1 MRNKIRISKSDEQYE
16 GMPLST
22 KIFNILREDILNGRY
37 QEGSKLIESK
47 LAKELQISRTPVR
60 EALKQLELEG
70 IVENIPNRGAI
81 VLGISQQDLEDIYT
95 IRNSIEG
102 IAAKWAVERMTE
114 EELEALKEIY
124 DLMDFYAQKNDIEGF
139 AQLNIE
145 FHESIYRATK
155 NRYLEQVLKGLQYYM
170 KRTRMKSL
178 RVEGRLEKSQME
190 HKEILDAFIQR
201 DPEKAQEA
209 LTRHLMNSQKN
220 VRKYQAEN
228 KSI

>member
-1 MRNKIRISKSDEQYE
+1 MKNKIRISKLDEQYE

-37 QEGSKLIESK
+37 REGSKLIESK
-47 LAKELQISRTPVR
+47 LAKELQVSRTPVR

-81 VLGISQQDLEDIYT
+81 VLGISQQDIEDIYT

-114 EELEALKEIY
+114 EELEELKEIY
-124 DLMDFYAQKNDIEGF
+124 DLMDFYVQKNDIEGF

-155 NRYLEQVLKGLQYYM
+155 SRYLEQVLKGLQYYM
-170 KRTRMKSL
+170 KRTRMKAL
-178 RVEGRLEKSQME
+178 QVEGRIQKSQME
-190 HKEILDAFIQR
+190 HKEILDAFIHR

-220 VRKYQAEN
+220 VEKYQMEN
-228 KSI
+228 N